1 MKKNLFFI
9 FFAVVFFINV
19 FISNSYAENYTK
31 EDAIQLTEKAVELI
45 KAKGI
50 EKARAILHDKNGM
63 YIKGHGALYV
73 SVVDF
78 NGTWLAYPPRPA
90 GVGKSVLNVKDPD
103 GVYLVQELIKVAKNS
118 GSGWVS
124 YRWLNPK
131 SGKIEPKE
139 AYVMRVGDLDMYA
152 SVGIYK

>member
-1 MKKNLFFI
+1 MKKKMITGLLLLCLLMSITASAKNFTR
-9 FFAVVFFINV
+9 N
-19 FISNSYAENYTK
+19 
-31 EDAIQLTEKAVELI
+31 DAIDLTQKAVELI

-50 EKARAILHDKNGM
+50 DQARDILHDKNGD
-63 YIKGHGALYV
+63 YVKGNGELYV

-78 NGTWLAYPPRPA
+78 SGVWLAYPPRPG

-103 GVYLVQELIKVAKNS
+103 GVYLVKELIKKAKND
-118 GSGWVS
+118 GSGWVN

-139 AYVMRVGDLDMYA
+139 AYVMKVGNLNMYA